1 MAYKLVSYRVQ
12 ESAASHC
19 DPRIPFYYLFK
30 TIFLLFLALPQTQGS
45 TFIYSMHLAPILRGH
60 EDEIDSA
67 LAQIKLAVYEF
78 IQDKL
83 RAVWSQVAGGIS
95 AANSSGATAVPDVQA
110 VNPPSMADPLSG
122 AAQLVSGWWNT
133 YAPAI
138 AATGAAYIASR
149 QQAAAATA
157 QQRRPEPPKPQPQSV
172 RPGDDRASVLA
183 RRRALEA
190 ELAALPQ
197 VSSPSPN
204 KSVGESVAGESATS
218 GLSSSSSYSL
228 HAGEARRRKESGSDG
243 EGDAGKYENIAKE
256 DVGSG
261 SEDNSNQ
268 ENVNPRSSW
277 WGWRTS
283 SYGYERVKSD

>member
-1 MAYKLVSYRVQ
+1 MK
-12 ESAASHC
+12 
-19 DPRIPFYYLFK
+19 
-30 TIFLLFLALPQTQGS
+30 
-45 TFIYSMHLAPILRGH
+45 GH

-67 LAQIKLAVYEF
+67 LAQLKLAVYEF

-83 RAVWSQVAGGIS
+83 RAVWNQIAGGS
-95 AANSSGATAVPDVQA
+95 VANTTGTPALTDVRA

-122 AAQLVSGWWNT
+122 AAQFVSGWWNA

-157 QQRRPEPPKPQPQSV
+157 KQRRGDSSGPSTASV
-172 RPGDDRASVLA
+172 RSGDDRASVLA

-197 VSSPSPN
+197 VSSPPSN
-204 KSVGESVAGESATS
+204 KAGESLGGDSNTS

-228 HAGEARRRKESGSDG
+228 HTGDARRRKESGSD
-243 EGDAGKYENIAKE
+243 EDAGRYETIAKE
-256 DVGSG
+256 DVSSSG
-261 SEDNSNQ
+261 EDTQSSN
-268 ENVNPRSSW
+268 NPRSSW
-277 WGWRTS
+277 WGWRGS
-283 SYGYERVKSD
+283 SYQGYERVKSD

>member
-1 MAYKLVSYRVQ
+1 MYWSVMGFI
-12 ESAASHC
+12 SAFEYVAEWIISW
-19 DPRIPFYYLFK
+19 IPLYYLFK
-30 TIFLLFLALPQTQGS
+30 TLFLLFLALPQTQGS
-45 TFIYSMHLAPILRGH
+45 TFVYSVHLAPLLKGH

-67 LAQIKLAVYEF
+67 LAQLKLAVYEF

-83 RAVWSQVAGGIS
+83 RAVWNQVLGNA
-95 AANSSGATAVPDVQA
+95 AANASGAPPVTDVRA

-122 AAQLVSGWWNT
+122 AAQLVSGWWNA

-138 AATGAAYIASR
+138 AATGAAYIATR

-157 QQRRPEPPKPQPQSV
+157 QQRRGESSGASVASV
-172 RPGDDRASVLA
+172 RSGDDRASVLA

-204 KSVGESVAGESATS
+204 KAVSESFAGDSNTS

-228 HAGEARRRKESGSDG
+228 NTGEARRRKESGSD
-243 EGDAGKYENIAKE
+243 EDAGKYETIAKE
-256 DVGSG
+256 DVSSSG
-261 SEDNSNQ
+261 EDTQSSN
-268 ENVNPRSSW
+268 NPRASW
-277 WGWRTS
+277 WGWRAS
-283 SYGYERVKSD
+283 SNQGYERVKSD